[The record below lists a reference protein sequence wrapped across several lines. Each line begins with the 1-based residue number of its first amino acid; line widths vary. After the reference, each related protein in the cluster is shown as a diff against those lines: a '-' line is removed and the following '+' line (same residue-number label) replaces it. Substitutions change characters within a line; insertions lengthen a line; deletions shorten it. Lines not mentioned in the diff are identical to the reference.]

1 MVGRFVYHQ
10 NERIMATIKGQNL
23 RIFLGNASPA
33 PIAAAL
39 QCTLQIQLNVQE
51 KSTKDDEGGWA
62 RNQAA
67 SLAWNVKVNGA
78 VTLDPDRND
87 PASLM
92 DRIGQQVYVK
102 LALASG
108 EKNSDIGGMLIGG
121 YAILSDVQITAENR
135 KRGTYDVTLTGCKN
149 LISELRRLKTSDG
162 HYLKTTDGHILAAP
176 HQG

>member
-1 MVGRFVYHQ
+1 
-10 NERIMATIKGQNL
+10 MATVKGQNL
-23 RIFLGNASPA
+23 RIFLGNADPTA
-33 PIAAAL
+33 IAAAL
-39 QCTLQIQLNVQE
+39 SCSLEIQMNV
-51 KSTKDDEGGWA
+51 KNLSTKDDEGSFA
-62 RNQAA
+62 RNHVA

-92 DRIGQQVYVK
+92 SRIGQQVYVK

-108 EKNSDIGGMLIGG
+108 EQNSDMGAMLVAG

-149 LISELRRLKTSDG
+149 LINEIRRLKTSDG

>member
-1 MVGRFVYHQ
+1 
-10 NERIMATIKGQNL
+10 MATVKGQNL
-23 RIFLGNASPA
+23 RIFLGNGEPTA
-33 PIAAAL
+33 IAAAL
-39 QCTLQIQLNVQE
+39 TCTLKIQMNVQE
-51 KSTKDDEGGWA
+51 RSTKDDEGGWVK
-62 RNQAA
+62 NHVA

-92 DRIGQQVYVK
+92 SRIGQQVYVK

-108 EKNSDIGGMLIGG
+108 EQNSDMGAMLVAG

-149 LISELRRLKTSDG
+149 LINEIRRLKTSDG

>member
-1 MVGRFVYHQ
+1 
-10 NERIMATIKGQNL
+10 MATVKGQNL
-23 RIFLGNASPA
+23 RIFLGNGDVA

-39 QCTLQIQLNVQE
+39 QCYLQVQMNVQK
-51 KSTKDDEGGWA
+51 KSTKDDECGWV
-62 RNQAA
+62 RNHVA

-92 DRIGQQVYVK
+92 NRIGQTVYVK

-108 EKNSDIGGMLIGG
+108 EKNSDMGDMLVVG

-149 LISELRRLKTSDG
+149 LINEIRRLKTSDG

-176 HQG
+176 HEA

>member
-1 MVGRFVYHQ
+1 
-10 NERIMATIKGQNL
+10 MATVKGQHL
-23 RIFLGNASPA
+23 RIFLGNGDTA

-39 QCTLQIQLNVQE
+39 QCDLQVQMNVNE
-51 KSTKDDEGGWA
+51 KSTKDDEGGWS
-62 RNQAA
+62 RNHVA

-92 DRIGQQVYVK
+92 NRIGQQVYVK

-108 EKNSDIGGMLIGG
+108 EQNSDMGDMLVAG

-149 LISELRRLKTSDG
+149 LINEIRRLRTSDG
-162 HYLKTTDGHILAAP
+162 HHLKTTDGHILAAP
-176 HQG
+176 HEA

>member
-1 MVGRFVYHQ
+1 
-10 NERIMATIKGQNL
+10 MATVKGQNL
-23 RIFLGNASPA
+23 RIFFGNAEPTA
-33 PIAAAL
+33 IAAAL
-39 QCTLQIQLNVQE
+39 TCTLEIQMNVQE
-51 KSTKDDEGGWA
+51 RSTKDDEGGWA
-62 RNQAA
+62 KNHVA

-92 DRIGQQVYVK
+92 SRIGQQVYVK

-108 EKNSDIGGMLIGG
+108 EKNSTMGAMLVAG

-135 KRGTYDVTLTGCKN
+135 KRGTYDVTLTGRKN
-149 LISELRRLKTSDG
+149 LINEIRRLRTSQG
-162 HYLKTTDGHILAAP
+162 HYLKTADGHLLAAP

>member
-1 MVGRFVYHQ
+1 M
-10 NERIMATIKGQNL
+10 
-23 RIFLGNASPA
+23 
-33 PIAAAL
+33 
-39 QCTLQIQLNVQE
+39 
-51 KSTKDDEGGWA
+51 
-62 RNQAA
+62 
-67 SLAWNVKVNGA
+67 KVNGA

-92 DRIGQQVYVK
+92 NRIGQTVYVK

-108 EKNSDIGGMLIGG
+108 EKNSDMGDMLVVG

-149 LISELRRLKTSDG
+149 LINEIRRLKTSDG

-176 HQG
+176 HEA

>member
-1 MVGRFVYHQ
+1 
-10 NERIMATIKGQNL
+10 MATVKGQNL
-23 RIFLGNASPA
+23 RIFIGNASPV

-39 QCTLQIQLNVQE
+39 SCTLQIQTNVQE
-51 KSTKDDEGGWA
+51 HSTKDDEGGWA
-62 RNQAA
+62 QHYAV
-67 SLAWNVKVNGA
+67 STSWNVKVNGA

-87 PASLM
+87 PATLM

-102 LALASG
+102 LATASG

-135 KRGTYDVTLTGCKN
+135 KRGTFDVTLTGCKN
-149 LISELRRLKTSDG
+149 LINEVRRLRTSQG

>member
-1 MVGRFVYHQ
+1 
-10 NERIMATIKGQNL
+10 MATVKGQNL
-23 RIFLGNASPA
+23 RIFLGNADSA

-39 QCTLQIQLNVQE
+39 QCTLQVQMNVQE
-51 KSTKDDEGGWA
+51 RSTKDDEGSWTH
-62 RNQAA
+62 NHVA
-67 SLAWNVKVNGA
+67 SVSWNVKVNGA

-92 DRIGQQVYVK
+92 DRIGQMVYVR

-108 EKNSDIGGMLIGG
+108 NQNSDMGDMLVCG

-149 LISELRRLKTSDG
+149 LINEVRRLKTSNG
-162 HYLKTTDGHILAAP
+162 NYLKTASGHILAAQ
-176 HQG
+176 HEAS

>member
-1 MVGRFVYHQ
+1 
-10 NERIMATIKGQNL
+10 MATVKGQNL
-23 RIFLGNASPA
+23 RIFLGNGSST

-39 QCTLQIQLNVQE
+39 ECSLQIQLNVQE
-51 KSTKDDEGGWA
+51 RSTKDDEGCWA
-62 RNQAA
+62 KNHVA

-87 PASLM
+87 PATLM

-102 LALASG
+102 LATASG
-108 EKNSDIGGMLIGG
+108 EKNSDIGGMIIAG
-121 YAILSDVQITAENR
+121 YAILSDVQITAQNR
-135 KRGTYDVTLTGCKN
+135 QRGTFDVTLTGCKN
-149 LISELRRLKTSDG
+149 LINEVRRLRTSQG

>member
-1 MVGRFVYHQ
+1 
-10 NERIMATIKGQNL
+10 MATVKGQNL
-23 RIFLGNASPA
+23 RIFLGNAETA

-39 QCTLQIQLNVQE
+39 SCSLEIQMNVKE
-51 KSTKDDEGGWA
+51 LSTKDDEGGWA
-62 RNQAA
+62 KNHVA

-92 DRIGQQVYVK
+92 SRIGQQVYVK

-108 EKNSDIGGMLIGG
+108 EQNSEMGSMLIGG

-149 LISELRRLKTSDG
+149 LINEIRRLRTSQG
-162 HYLKTTDGHILAAP
+162 HYLKTADGHILAAP